1 MRHAVKGRKLGRT
14 TSHREALFRNQ
25 LQSLMDKERIITTL
39 PKAKELRPLAERV
52 ITRGR
57 QGTVHARRWALR
69 WLLRRDLVK
78 KLFDDIAPRFRER
91 PGGYLRIVKLGPRQG
106 DGAEMAVIE
115 MVDRVAPAAAD
126 KGDGKAAAGKG
137 GKRAGNAAAG
147 KAAAG
152 KKGAARPKPEKPAKP
167 EKAAGAGEAEGET
180 AQPEKAAKKPG
191 RLGLGRRKAASGKA
205 APGDAAQSGGGA
217 PGKGKKEGRERGEGK
232 RPTPPRPAGR
242 KPTTPQKTG

>member
-1 MRHAVKGRKLGRT
+1 MRHGVKGRKLGRT

-25 LQSLMDKERIITTL
+25 LQSLMDKERIVTTL

-52 ITRGR
+52 ITRGK

-78 KLFDDIAPRFRER
+78 KVFDDIAPRFRER

-115 MVDRVAPAAAD
+115 MVDRVAPAAAE
-126 KGDGKAAAGKG
+126 KPGAGKEAAAGG
-137 GKRAGNAAAG
+137 GKRGKGAAARAAKAAKRGAAG
-147 KAAAG
+147 KTAP
-152 KKGAARPKPEKPAKP
+152 RPEKAAKGEEAEEEKP
-167 EKAAGAGEAEGET
+167 EKAAKGAKKTPAKPAARAKAEG
-180 AQPEKAAKKPG
+180 
-191 RLGLGRRKAASGKA
+191 
-205 APGDAAQSGGGA
+205 
-217 PGKGKKEGRERGEGK
+217 GKGKKEPREPRHPKGEVK
-232 RPTPPRPAGR
+232 RSTTQRTGGR

>member
-52 ITRGR
+52 ITRGK

-78 KLFDDIAPRFRER
+78 KLFDDIAPRFSER

-115 MVDRVAPAAAD
+115 MVDRVAPAAGD
-126 KGDGKAAAGKG
+126 KGDGKDAAGKG
-137 GKRAGNAAAG
+137 GKRAG

-152 KKGAARPKPEKPAKP
+152 KRGAARSKPAKP
-167 EKAAGAGEAEGET
+167 EKAAKAAGAGEEEGE
-180 AQPEKAAKKPG
+180 AAKPEKPAKKPG
-191 RLGLGRRKAASGKA
+191 RLGLGRRKAQGKGA
-205 APGDAAQSGGGA
+205 EAAAQPGGGA